1 MPLPIQVK
9 LLRLENE
16 WSQDL
21 HGLQI
26 YKKGTD
32 QRKKSNTK
40 TWTRR
45 FRKSKWWHQWR
56 PDQVGIQAEVWREL
70 TLITSP

>member
-21 HGLQI
+21 QGLQI

-45 FRKSKWWHQWR
+45 FRKSSKSGGTNE
-56 PDQVGIQAEVWREL
+56 DL
-70 TLITSP
+70 TRWEFRQKCEENSL